1 MALPT
6 EKAGTTVNEQ
16 ITDAVTQS
24 NVKVVAESPA
34 MALSNVYQSAAH
46 STGIMFENAVNA
58 QNQQNILTQAATT
71 QGISQIYSLDT
82 IADAVSIAK
91 VLNP

>member
-1 MALPT
+1 MAN

-34 MALSNVYQSAAH
+34 VALSNVYQSAAH
-46 STGIMFENAVNA
+46 STGIMFENAVNS

-82 IADAVSIAK
+82 IADAVSIAR

>member
-1 MALPT
+1 MP
-6 EKAGTTVNEQ
+6 VNEQ

-46 STGIMFENAVNA
+46 STGIMFENATNA
-58 QNQQNILTQAATT
+58 QNQHNIVTQAATT
-71 QGISQIYSLDT
+71 QGVTQIYSKDT
-82 IADAVSIAK
+82 IADALSIAK
-91 VLNP
+91 ILKP

>member
-1 MALPT
+1 MP
-6 EKAGTTVNEQ
+6 VNEQ

-34 MALSNVYQSAAH
+34 MALANVYQSAAH

-58 QNQQNILTQAATT
+58 QNQQNILGQAATT
-71 QGISQIYSLDT
+71 QGILQIYSLDT
-82 IADAVSIAK
+82 VADAVSIAK
-91 VLNP
+91 VLNPKL